1 MGNIDWGK
9 IGQILGSPAVQNIS
23 GIAGA
28 GISAYADNK
37 QGQANTRQQA
47 AQFAAQMALQQQSQ
61 AENQRQG
68 AAGAAAA
75 AAPLGANENFAAKQA
90 LRSMVLS
97 GLRNPS
103 VQASDP
109 GVAAAMPKITSAFQL
124 PEGGVPQS
132 VLAHL
137 SPSATAGAIANRQ
150 NHISN
155 IDPNAPGVNFERMGF
170 GAADAAGPQAE
181 TNAFQGQAL
190 GRFDDQ
196 QTKTAENLKLALAQS
211 QAAAQDPEKK
221 KGGGFLGK
229 LGGALKFAAPIAA
242 MAIPGLGPLAAAA
255 IAGGGTAAGSLMQ
268 GQGVGSAVGQGALSA
283 GVGAAGARRPAAAP
297 AASTPPFQSQNLA
310 RALRRDYFGASK

>member
-1 MGNIDWGK
+1 MGIDWAK
-9 IGQILGSPAVQNIS
+9 IGQILGSPAVQNVA

-37 QGQANTRQQA
+37 QNQTNSKQQA

-61 AENQRQG
+61 QENQRQG
-68 AAGAAAA
+68 AATSAAA

-90 LRSMVLS
+90 MRHMVLS

-103 VQASDP
+103 VQATDP

-124 PEGGVPQS
+124 PQGGVPQS

-137 SPSATAGAIANRQ
+137 TPGATAGAIANRQ

-155 IDPNAPGVNFERMGF
+155 IDPNAPGVNFQRMGF
-170 GAADAAGPQAE
+170 GAADAMGPQAE
-181 TNAFQGQAL
+181 TDAFQGQAL
-190 GRFDDQ
+190 GRHQDA

-221 KGGGFLGK
+221 KGGGILGK
-229 LGGALKFAAPIAA
+229 IGGALKFAAPIAA

-255 IAGGGTAAGSLMQ
+255 IAGGGTAAGGLMQ
-268 GQGVGSAVGQGALSA
+268 GQSLGSAVGQGALSA
-283 GVGAAGARRPAAAP
+283 GVGAAGARRPAAP
-297 AASTPPFQSQNLA
+297 PVAATPPFQAQNLS
-310 RALRRDYFGASK
+310 RALRRDYFGAR